1 MYQTE
6 NGKINAM
13 ILVLNRLKI
22 VFETGLKIVQR
33 LQYPPRLVYVYKI
46 RLYICIKYA
55 RRIALIQFLI
65 Q

>member
-22 VFETGLKIVQR
+22 VFETGLKLVQR
-33 LQYPPRLVYVYKI
+33 LQYPPRLVYMYKI
-46 RLYICIKYA
+46 RLYTCIKYA